1 MSPPSIG
8 EKPRY
13 SALRLFLEGLRGQ
26 SGWGPAWRSPEPR
39 RRYDAIIIGGGGHGL
54 SAAYHLARD
63 HGLTDVLVIEKAW
76 LGGGNTGRNTTIIR
90 SNYFNRASQ
99 AVYDASLKLYEGL
112 SRELNY
118 NIMFSQRGS
127 IELAHS
133 SAEMEGLRRVV
144 NAMQVNGIEASLLTR
159 DEVLDMVPLL
169 DPRRDC
175 RWPVAG
181 AMIQRRAG
189 VARHDAV
196 AWGYARAADGMG
208 VDIVQN
214 CAVSGFRIE
223 AGRVTGVETP
233 FGLIEAKVFGM
244 AVAGASPELAALAGF
259 RLPLLCMTLQ
269 AMVSEPLK
277 PCLDQVVASTPN
289 GAYVSQSDKGEMVI
303 GGGLE
308 HLPSF
313 ARRGGLAKTREVV
326 ASVVEMFPSFST
338 LKLMRQWGGT
348 VDTSPDNSPILGP
361 SPIPNLFLNCGWG
374 TGGFKAIPIGGKLL
388 AHLMATGRHHPL
400 SEPFGLERFATGRL
414 IDEAH
419 AGVAH
424 D

>member
-1 MSPPSIG
+1 MTAR
-8 EKPRY
+8 KPRY
-13 SALRLFLEGLRGQ
+13 SALRLFREGLCGQ
-26 SGWGPAWRSPEPR
+26 TGWGLAWRSPTPK
-39 RRYDAIIIGGGGHGL
+39 RRYDAVIIGGGGHGL

-63 HGLTDVLVIEKAW
+63 HGISNVAVIEKAW

-99 AVYDASLKLYEGL
+99 DLYDASLKLYEGL

-133 SAEMEGLRRVV
+133 AAEMEGLRRVV
-144 NAMQVNGIEASLLTR
+144 NAMQVNGIESGLLTR
-159 DEVLDMVPLL
+159 DEVLAMVPLL
-169 DPRRDC
+169 NPSPDT
-175 RWPVAG
+175 RWPVVG
-181 AMIQRRAG
+181 AAIQRRAG

-208 VDIVQN
+208 VDILQGCDVT
-214 CAVSGFRIE
+214 GFRIE
-223 AGRVTGVETP
+223 GGRVKAVETSQ
-233 FGLIEAKVFGM
+233 GVIEAEVFGM
-244 AVAGASPELAALAGF
+244 AVAGASPEIARLAGF
-259 RLPLLCMTLQ
+259 QLPLLCMTLQ

-277 PCLDQVVASTPN
+277 PCLHHVVASTPN
-289 GAYVSQSDKGEMVI
+289 GAYVSQSDKGELVI

-308 HLPSF
+308 PVPSF

-338 LKLMRQWGGT
+338 LRLMRQWGGT

-361 SPIPNLFLNCGWG
+361 SPVLNLYLNCGWG
-374 TGGFKAIPIGGKLL
+374 TGGFKAIPIGGKML
-388 AHLMATGRHHPL
+388 AHLMATGKHHAL
-400 SEPFGLERFATGRL
+400 SAPFGLERFTTGRL
-414 IDEAH
+414 VDEAH

>member
-1 MSPPSIG
+1 MTAR
-8 EKPRY
+8 KPRY
-13 SALRLFLEGLRGQ
+13 SALALLREGLRGQ
-26 SGWGPAWRSPEPR
+26 RGWTPAWRSPEPK
-39 RRYDAIIIGGGGHGL
+39 RRYDAVIIGGGGHGL
-54 SAAYHLARD
+54 SAAYHLAKD
-63 HGLTDVLVIEKAW
+63 HGLTNVAVIEKAW

-99 AVYDASLKLYEGL
+99 DIYDASVKIYEGL

-133 SAEMEGLRRVV
+133 AAEMEGLRRVV
-144 NAMQVNGIEASLLTR
+144 NAMQVSGIESSLLSR
-159 DEVLDMVPLL
+159 DEVLAMVPLL
-169 DPRRDC
+169 NPSPNC
-175 RWPVAG
+175 RWPVHG

-196 AWGYARAADGMG
+196 AWGYARAADSLG
-208 VDIVQN
+208 VDIIQSCDVT
-214 CAVSGFRIE
+214 GFRIE
-223 AGRVTGVETP
+223 GGRVAAVETSR
-233 FGLIEAKVFGM
+233 GVIEAEVFGM
-244 AVAGASPELAALAGF
+244 AVAGASPDLARLAGF
-259 RLPLLCMTLQ
+259 QLPLLCMTLQ

-277 PCLDQVVASTPN
+277 PCLHQVVASTPN
-289 GAYVSQSDKGEMVI
+289 GAYVSQSDKGELVI

-308 HLPSF
+308 PVPSF
-313 ARRGGLAKTREVV
+313 ARRGGLAKTREVI
-326 ASVVEMFPSFST
+326 ASVVEMFPAFST

-361 SPIPNLFLNCGWG
+361 SPVPNLYLNCGWG
-374 TGGFKAIPIGGKLL
+374 TGGFKAIPIGGKML
-388 AHLMATGRHHPL
+388 AHLMATGRHHAL
-400 SEPFGLERFATGRL
+400 SAPFGLERFESGRL

>member
-1 MSPPSIG
+1 MTAR
-8 EKPRY
+8 KPRY
-13 SALRLFLEGLRGQ
+13 SAFALLREGLRGQ
-26 SGWGPAWRSPEPR
+26 RGWSQAWRSPEPK
-39 RRYDAIIIGGGGHGL
+39 RRYDAVIIGGGGHGL
-54 SAAYHLARD
+54 SAAWHLAKD
-63 HGLTDVLVIEKAW
+63 HGITNVAVIEKAW

-99 AVYDASLKLYEGL
+99 DIYDASVKIYEGL

-133 SAEMEGLRRVV
+133 AAEMEGLRRVV
-144 NAMQVNGIEASLLTR
+144 NAMQVSGIESSLLSR
-159 DEVLDMVPLL
+159 EEVLAMVPLL
-169 DPRRDC
+169 NPSPDG
-175 RWPVAG
+175 RWPVHG

-196 AWGYARAADGMG
+196 AWGYARAADGLG
-208 VDIVQN
+208 VDIIQSCDVT
-214 CAVSGFRIE
+214 GFRIE
-223 AGRVTGVETP
+223 GGRVKAVETSR
-233 FGLIEAKVFGM
+233 GVIEAEVFGM
-244 AVAGASPELAALAGF
+244 AVAGASPEMARLAGF
-259 RLPLLCMTLQ
+259 QLPLLCMTLQ

-277 PCLDQVVASTPN
+277 PCLHQVVASTPN
-289 GAYVSQSDKGEMVI
+289 GAYVSQSDKGELVI

-308 HLPSF
+308 PVPSF
-313 ARRGGLAKTREVV
+313 ARRGDLRKTAEVL
-326 ASVVEMFPSFST
+326 ASVIEMFPAFST

-361 SPIPNLFLNCGWG
+361 SPVANLFLNCGWG
-374 TGGFKAIPIGGKLL
+374 TGGFKAIPIGGKML
-388 AHLMATGRHHPL
+388 AHLMATGKHHPL
-400 SEPFGLERFATGRL
+400 SAPFGLERFTTGRL

>member
-1 MSPPSIG
+1 MTAR
-8 EKPRY
+8 KPRY
-13 SALRLFLEGLRGQ
+13 SALALLREGLRGQ
-26 SGWGPAWRSPEPR
+26 RGWTPAWRSPEPK
-39 RRYDAIIIGGGGHGL
+39 RRYDAVIIGGGGHGL
-54 SAAYHLARD
+54 SAAYHLAKD
-63 HGLTDVLVIEKAW
+63 HGLTNVAVIEKAW

-99 AVYDASLKLYEGL
+99 DIYDASVKIYEGL

-133 SAEMEGLRRVV
+133 AAEMEGLRRVV
-144 NAMQVNGIEASLLTR
+144 NAMQVSGIESSLLSR
-159 DEVLDMVPLL
+159 DEVLAMVPLL
-169 DPRRDC
+169 NPSPNC
-175 RWPVAG
+175 RWPVHG

-196 AWGYARAADGMG
+196 AWGYARAADSLG
-208 VDIVQN
+208 VDIIQSCDVT
-214 CAVSGFRIE
+214 GFRIE
-223 AGRVTGVETP
+223 GGRVKAVETSR
-233 FGLIEAKVFGM
+233 GVIEAEVFGM
-244 AVAGASPELAALAGF
+244 AVAGASPDLARLAGF
-259 RLPLLCMTLQ
+259 QLPLLCMTLQ

-277 PCLDQVVASTPN
+277 PCLHQVVASTPN
-289 GAYVSQSDKGEMVI
+289 GAYVSQSDKGELVI

-308 HLPSF
+308 PVPSF
-313 ARRGGLAKTREVV
+313 ARRGGLAKTREVI
-326 ASVVEMFPSFST
+326 ASVVEMFPAFST

-361 SPIPNLFLNCGWG
+361 SPVPNLYLNCGWG
-374 TGGFKAIPIGGKLL
+374 TGGFKAIPIGGKML
-388 AHLMATGRHHPL
+388 AHLMATGRHHAL
-400 SEPFGLERFATGRL
+400 SAPFGLERFESGRL

>member
-1 MSPPSIG
+1 MTAPVPG
-8 EKPRY
+8 RGHRY
-13 SALRLFLEGLRGQ
+13 SALRLFREGLRGHR
-26 SGWGPAWRSPEPR
+26 GWAPVWRSPEPK
-39 RRYDAIIIGGGGHGL
+39 RRYDAVIIGGGGHGL
-54 SAAYHLARD
+54 SAAWHMAKD
-63 HGLTDVLVIEKAW
+63 HGITNVLVIEKAW

-90 SNYFNRASQ
+90 SNYFHRQSQ
-99 AVYDASLKLYEGL
+99 DVYDASLRLFEGL

-118 NIMFSQRGS
+118 NIMFSQRGN

-133 SAEMEGLRRVV
+133 PAEMDGLRRVV
-144 NAMQVNGIEASLLTR
+144 NALQVNGIESSLLSR
-159 DEVLDMVPLL
+159 DEVLVMVPLL
-169 DPRRDC
+169 DPSPNC
-175 RWPVAG
+175 RWPVVG
-181 AMIQRRAG
+181 GMIQRRAG

-196 AWGYARAADGMG
+196 AWGYARAANGMG
-208 VDIVQN
+208 VDILQG
-214 CAVSGFRIE
+214 CEVSGFCIE
-223 AGRVTGVETP
+223 GGRVRGVETP
-233 FGLIEAKVFGM
+233 YGLIEADVFGM
-244 AVAGASPELAALAGF
+244 AVAGASPELARLAGF

-277 PCLDQVVASTPN
+277 PCLDHVVGSTPN
-289 GAYVSQSDKGEMVI
+289 GAYVSQSDKGELVI

-308 HLPSF
+308 HVPSF
-313 ARRGGLAKTREVV
+313 ARRGGLAKTRDII
-326 ASVVEMFPSFST
+326 AAVVEMFPAFST

-361 SPIPNLFLNCGWG
+361 SPLLNLYINCGWG

-400 SEPFGLERFATGRL
+400 SEPFGLERFASGRL